1 MTDEEKSLI
10 QMASRVKE
18 MGRLAQDLYDL
29 SECFPAVNRNTKRIL
44 ASIELLRMNLE
55 QVSD

>member
-18 MGRLAQDLYDL
+18 MGQLAQDLYDQ
-29 SECFPAVNRNTKRIL
+29 SESFPAVNRNTKRIL
-44 ASIELLRMNLE
+44 ASIEVLRMNLE

>member
-1 MTDEEKSLI
+1 VTDAEESLI

-29 SECFPAVNRNTKRIL
+29 SESFPAVNRNTKRIL
-44 ASIELLRMNLE
+44 ASIELLRINLE